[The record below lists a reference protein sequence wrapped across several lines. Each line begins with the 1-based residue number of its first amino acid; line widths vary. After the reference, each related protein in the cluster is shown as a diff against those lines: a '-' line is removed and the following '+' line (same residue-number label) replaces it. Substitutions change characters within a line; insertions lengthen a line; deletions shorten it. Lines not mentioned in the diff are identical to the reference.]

1 VVRATGIEYQ
11 RRGICPITTPTQ
23 SFDTAGDA
31 AALMLGT
38 VEPPRWCLPPN
49 AGHQAGPGVVA
60 DRIVGGTFTTS
71 DEGDD
76 ARVFTSLAAAERGAG
91 LYFVTTSSGA

>member
-1 VVRATGIEYQ
+1 VRATGIEYQ

-71 DEGDD
+71 DEAASMRGSSLKRWPCCR
-76 ARVFTSLAAAERGAG
+76 ARGRAYILSQH
-91 LYFVTTSSGA
+91 